1 MKRTIRKRQK
11 GAQVVEFALVLPFMI
26 LVIFTVLDFA
36 FLAYNKAVITNASRE
51 AARRGITLSAA
62 TSTWNNDVR
71 QVACNY
77 ARGALITVGAGTST
91 AGCTGSVDPTIT
103 VSPASAPAFNEP
115 VTVTVSYTVRGFSM
129 GTWWNLGVGPNS
141 VGAPVVLTAQTVM
154 NHE

>member
-36 FLAYNKAVITNASRE
+36 FLAYNKAVLTNASRE
-51 AARRGITLSAA
+51 AARRGITLTGAA
-62 TSTWNNDVR
+62 WNPNDIR

-77 ARGALITVGAGTST
+77 ARGALITVGAGTSN
-91 AGCTGSVDPTIT
+91 ASCTGDVDPTIT
-103 VSPASAPAFNEP
+103 VSPTTTPAFNDP

-141 VGAPVVLTAQTVM
+141 VGAPVVLTSQTVM